1 MAPRADPDRGLTI
14 TGASPLDLA
23 CGIRSGPRPGRR
35 TGPIVVLTES
45 RHRVIE
51 RRVDVDAGS
60 HTSAR
65 EMAVRP
71 SRLAAI
77 GQVPVATN
85 TRAGRSSFDIQLIL
99 SSSGPGCGV
108 DLRPARPALGR
119 CQAAP
124 IPPTGSVDAETSHHA
139 GRAPIDGSAPP
150 CDSWR
155 RARARKPPGA
165 CGRSTRTQRA
175 RSRQLI
181 GCSSH
186 AGMIPAGRVIDRR
199 VDVNTERVGHSRICA
214 GWFTSRPGQCRRR
227 SSGWWRDGTLG
238 PVARGLRVVTLA
250 TMTAHWSAGRPARD
264 LTPARGPVAEV

>member
-1 MAPRADPDRGLTI
+1 MAPPAGADRRLTI

-181 GCSSH
+181 GCSSN

-199 VDVNTERVGHSRICA
+199 VDVSTERVERGRICPGGSPVEA
-214 GWFTSRPGQCRRR
+214 GPVSTEIKRQ
-227 SSGWWRDGTLG
+227 
-238 PVARGLRVVTLA
+238 VARGAFGRVA
-250 TMTAHWSAGRPARD
+250 TGS
-264 LTPARGPVAEV
+264 V